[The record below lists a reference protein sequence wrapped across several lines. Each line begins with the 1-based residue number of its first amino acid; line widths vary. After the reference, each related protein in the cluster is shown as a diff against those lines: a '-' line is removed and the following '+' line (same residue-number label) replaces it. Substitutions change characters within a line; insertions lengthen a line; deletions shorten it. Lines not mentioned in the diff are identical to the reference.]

1 MEDVQIILAALWA
14 SLMLTYLWG
23 DVLSIFAGDS
33 KPGEIGGKKIGQGA
47 WVGIAAVQLLPIIM
61 IILSLTLS
69 DSVNRWV
76 NVIVAGFLFIFNL
89 VGLRGYKTYHKFL
102 IIVGLAFLVLV
113 IWYAWTWG

>member
-23 DVLSIFAGDS
+23 DVLGILAGDS
-33 KPGEIGGKKIGQGA
+33 KPGEIGGRKIGQGA